1 MSIATLSLAATT
13 IFLPLLLLLLF
24 LIRGRHRLHAAL
36 NLPLPPGPRGWPLLG
51 VLPLLRPLPHAAL
64 ASLAKRYGSIMYL
77 KLGTSG
83 FAVASSPAAA
93 RAFLHTHDLLFAD
106 RPLNAAARHIS
117 YGGQDLVSADYGP
130 LWKLLRRLSITH
142 LLGPRPLVQWAPARL
157 SESALMVRSVLDL
170 SRLGEPVRV
179 QEAAMVAL
187 ANMLGL
193 AMLSRRV
200 FDSYGA
206 ESSEFKRVVSEW
218 MKLSG
223 MANLGDFIPSIKWLD
238 VQGIDR
244 RLKSLHARFDALMT
258 RMLREHADTAGE
270 REGRPDFVDYLL
282 ASSKSSESEVV
293 VSDTNIKGLVLD
305 MFIAGTD
312 TSSVSI
318 EWAFA
323 ELLKNRSILKRA
335 QLELD
340 NVIGRDRKLE
350 ESDIPKLPYLQA
362 ICKEALRMHPS
373 TPLSLPHLSN
383 QACKVDGF
391 YIPEGTRLLVN
402 IWAIGRDPDIWENPL
417 EFNPDRFLSGKGA
430 NIDLQG
436 TDFELMPFG
445 GGRRICVGK
454 SVGILF
460 VQYLLGTLLHSF
472 DWMIPDGEELDMEE
486 APGLVLQKNVPLI
499 ALASPRLAPTAYV

>member
-1 MSIATLSLAATT
+1 MPLVGTRLGVGGAERNGSGVATIVTPAGRVNWKRVGVTHGTGDLDVADSTCSSSTSTAHNTLPSPCPSPPSPSLPPPSSSPPPPPPPPLSHPRSPPPPCRTEPPAPAGPPWLAPPRRSPPPPPPPPRRPR
-13 IFLPLLLLLLF
+13 LPRQAL
-24 LIRGRHRLHAAL
+24 RLHHVPQARHQRL
-36 NLPLPPGPRGWPLLG
+36 RRRLLPR
-51 VLPLLRPLPHAAL
+51 R
-64 ASLAKRYGSIMYL
+64 
-77 KLGTSG
+77 
-83 FAVASSPAAA
+83 A

-282 ASSKSSESEVV
+282 ASSKSSESEVG
-293 VSDTNIKGLVLD
+293 VSDTNIKGLVLAC
-305 MFIAGTD
+305 ITTG
-312 TSSVSI
+312 
-318 EWAFA
+318 
-323 ELLKNRSILKRA
+323 
-335 QLELD
+335 
-340 NVIGRDRKLE
+340 
-350 ESDIPKLPYLQA
+350 P
-362 ICKEALRMHPS
+362 
-373 TPLSLPHLSN
+373 TPLQGEVPI
-383 QACKVDGF
+383 D
-391 YIPEGTRLLVN
+391 RLYN
-402 IWAIGRDPDIWENPL
+402 YWSA
-417 EFNPDRFLSGKGA
+417 
-430 NIDLQG
+430 
-436 TDFELMPFG
+436 
-445 GGRRICVGK
+445 
-454 SVGILF
+454 GILF
-460 VQYLLGTLLHSF
+460 LNIRSHPIDPPSL
-472 DWMIPDGEELDMEE
+472 
-486 APGLVLQKNVPLI
+486 
-499 ALASPRLAPTAYV
+499 